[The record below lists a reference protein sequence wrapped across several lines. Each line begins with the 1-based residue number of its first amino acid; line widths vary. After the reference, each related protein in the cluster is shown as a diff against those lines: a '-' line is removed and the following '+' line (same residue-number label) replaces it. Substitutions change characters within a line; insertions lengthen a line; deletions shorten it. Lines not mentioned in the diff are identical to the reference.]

1 MMIKEKPE
9 LMRLFN
15 VDAEY
20 AEDVEDAVNHGYV
33 VSFLSRR
40 LAETLGHDEAY
51 CDMIAD
57 AGLLHDIGK
66 LQLSDKMYGRKKEL
80 LRIEEM
86 KYVRQYPELSYK
98 VLCEQQ
104 AGTEELRRIVL
115 HQRENFDGS
124 GYPDKLAGEAIPL
137 GSRIIRICDVY
148 VALISD
154 RPYRK
159 AFDSSTAMEL
169 MIEEVKNFDMKA
181 FLGFMRLAHEDDFG
195 KIHEYVDRINKTKN
209 YDYSAI
215 YSA

>member
-1 MMIKEKPE
+1 MIKEKPE

-15 VDAEY
+15 VEAEY
-20 AEDVEDAVNHGYV
+20 AEDVEDAVNHGYI
-33 VSFLSRR
+33 VSYLARR
-40 LAETLGHDEAY
+40 LAETLGYEEEF

-86 KYVRQYPELSYK
+86 KYVRQFPELSYK

-115 HQRENFDGS
+115 HQRENYDGS

-181 FLGFMRLAHEDDFG
+181 FLGFMTLAHEDDFVR
-195 KIHEYVDRINKTKN
+195 IHEYVDRINKTKN

>member
-1 MMIKEKPE
+1 
-9 LMRLFN
+9 MRLFN
-15 VDAEY
+15 VEAEY
-20 AEDVEDAVNHGYV
+20 AEDVEDAVNHGYI
-33 VSFLSRR
+33 VSYLARR
-40 LAETLGHDEAY
+40 LAETLGYEEEF

-86 KYVRQYPELSYK
+86 KYVRQFPELSYK

-115 HQRENFDGS
+115 HQRENYDGS

-181 FLGFMRLAHEDDFG
+181 FLGFMTLAHEDDFVR
-195 KIHEYVDRINKTKN
+195 IHEYVDRINKTKN